1 MPDIAFS
8 TLSLP
13 ASWSYIAQNHR
24 LSLGI
29 CHQSGSWPVV
39 IKSDKNSWI
48 ILLSRTDSADRV
60 LREFRKYPDR
70 FIDKLGICAGIIWQ
84 PHTGKLC
91 VFRDKFGFIPL
102 MLIHHEDGGITV
114 TSSPELHTEH
124 TRHRA
129 VNRAYFG
136 RFLRMIDTPST
147 DDVFDHTERI
157 LPGEIRHFS
166 TTPNQGDN
174 IDWHY
179 QTSQRS
185 CYWHRR
191 HYTPLNSSYSNLTEQ
206 LRQVLIEAASR
217 IPSEN
222 PIFTL
227 SGGLDSSG
235 ILASYCYSHHPSSID
250 AFSLISTSHATCD
263 ESHELNI
270 LERTFPIQLQRI
282 NMDKAWPLS
291 EPELYHKYRS
301 YGPLVAPGIES
312 TLAIYRKIENQF
324 GPRMVITGYG
334 GNFIV
339 KVRNEAL
346 WRHLLTHAVHH
357 KQTRTEIINEISVL
371 RCQDLRLL
379 AARIL
384 GNLADGKIRETMKGC
399 FTPHHHNPY
408 IFNNLFAAQ
417 FPIER
422 TDPVFFMSHCEERAW
437 LPISWEWEM
446 CVRAL
451 DIIARETSHSYYDPL
466 FDPEVYNFCAQIP
479 PQYFLQCKDYRTIY
493 KDALAPLLPKEIIHH
508 PKIQSFDDLMLDGL
522 CLHAKNFILH
532 KIETSPIWI
541 QNILNTNALANA
553 FKNYC
558 QASRDRTSMPYPITH
573 IWRALSTC
581 IWGTN

>member
-13 ASWSYIAQNHR
+13 ASWSCIAQNHC

-29 CHQSGSWPVV
+29 CYQSGSWPVV
-39 IKSDKNSWI
+39 TKYDEHTWI
-48 ILLSRTDSADRV
+48 ILLSRTESAEDV
-60 LREFRKYPDR
+60 LREFRRHPDC

-114 TSSPELHTEH
+114 TSSPELHTDH
-124 TRHRA
+124 TQHRA

-136 RFLRMIDTPST
+136 RYLRMIDTAST
-147 DDVFDHTERI
+147 DDVFEHTERI

-166 TTPNQGDN
+166 PPKNQGDT
-174 IDWHY
+174 IDCHY
-179 QTSQRS
+179 QTSQSS

-191 HYTPLNSSYSNLTEQ
+191 HYTFLNSSYTNLTEQ
-206 LRQVLIEAASR
+206 LRQALIEAASR

-235 ILASYCYSHHPSSID
+235 ILASYCYARHPSSIH
-250 AFSLISTSHATCD
+250 AFSLISTAHANCD
-263 ESHELNI
+263 ESHELDI

-291 EPELYHKYRS
+291 EPELYHKYRA

-324 GPRMVITGYG
+324 GSRTVITGYG

-357 KQTRTEIINEISVL
+357 KQIRSELLNEISVL
-371 RCQDLRLL
+371 RYRDLRLL
-379 AARIL
+379 AARVL
-384 GNLADGKIRETMKGC
+384 GNLADGKIRKTLKRC
-399 FTPHHHNPY
+399 ISPHHNEPY
-408 IFNNLFAAQ
+408 FFNNLFAAQ

-422 TDPVFFMSHCEERAW
+422 TDPIFFMSHTEERAW
-437 LPISWEWEM
+437 IPISWEWEM
-446 CVRAL
+446 SARAL
-451 DIIARETSHSYYDPL
+451 DIIARETSHAYYDPL
-466 FDPEVYNFCAQIP
+466 FDPQVYDLCAQIP
-479 PQYFLQCKDYRTIY
+479 PQYFLLCKDYRTIY
-493 KDALAPLLPKEIIHH
+493 KDALSPLLPREIIHH
-508 PKIQSFDDLMLDGL
+508 PKVQSFDDLMLDGL
-522 CLHAKNFILH
+522 RLHAKSFILH
-532 KIETSPIWI
+532 KIETSPIWL
-541 QNILNTNALANA
+541 QNILNTNALANE
-553 FKNYC
+553 FKTYC
-558 QASRDRTSMPYPITH
+558 RCSQDRTSMPYPITN
-573 IWRALSTC
+573 IWRALSMC
-581 IWGTN
+581 FWY